1 MRTTANWRP
10 SSYSPAEWNKLS
22 KVEKDVLR
30 EAYKDSQKVL
40 HRDDGAPEG
49 AEAVEVSADLR
60 NATVAYSVIGEESV
74 ARDAVHFF
82 KKHAGEIRKVVSKHV
97 ILKYSPK
104 LHFVRD
110 YGIERGNRV
119 MEILDEIQNEGKDS
133 S

>member
-1 MRTTANWRP
+1 MSLRIARVNELVRREIATYLSTRYRSESVRWTITT
-10 SSYSPAEWNKLS
+10 
-22 KVEKDVLR
+22 
-30 EAYKDSQKVL
+30 
-40 HRDDGAPEG
+40 
-49 AEAVEVSADLR
+49 VEVSADLR

-119 MEILDEIQNEGKDS
+119 MEILDEIQDEEDS
-133 S
+133 SR